1 MLPALHIFGIS
12 ITLIWLIY
20 KLVITPAFFSPL
32 SKLPAAHWSSHLS
45 ARWFDRKCA
54 TAGELK
60 TLYATHQRL
69 GPIVRLGPNEVSVV
83 SEEGLKKV
91 YTAGLDKSNWYD
103 SFRVYGVQNLVCTLD
118 HKTHS
123 AVRKTIAGLYSK
135 SFLQH
140 SEALDGLS
148 ERIVVVGLLPSISRG
163 GCGMQ
168 GMDVVK
174 LFECVGVDFITGY
187 VFGAT
192 IGTDFLNDQTGRDRY
207 FDEWER
213 LRETPGLTE
222 KPITESLFMDMC
234 KAAVTSGKASVAAK
248 MHQELSSKAMQWNLS
263 EEKIMTRCASEMV
276 DHIIATQETNTV
288 TLTYILYRLSQH
300 PEYQEQLRDEL
311 HDSNSHIPN
320 REDRPSPNPADID
333 TLPLLHAIVTETL
346 RLHAANPARMRR
358 VSPPA
363 GLDLH
368 GVFIPP
374 ATILSTNAYCLHR
387 NPDVFPKPF
396 DWLPERWLASSDD
409 KTDASGTPTMRRWFW
424 AFGSGSRGCVGREFA
439 VQIIKLVVAAIYEK
453 YTTVIV
459 DEDGIEQSDSYN
471 SGPISHKLVLRFV
484 PVLEAGEL
492 VPDLLLAQS
501 PRKTTS
507 NVLL

>member
-20 KLVITPAFFSPL
+20 KRVITPAFLSPL

-45 ARWFDRKCA
+45 PRWFDRQCA

-69 GPIVRLGPNEVSVV
+69 GPIVRIGPNEVSVV

-123 AVRKTIAGLYSK
+123 AVRKTIAGLYTK
-135 SFLQH
+135 SYLQH
-140 SEALDGLS
+140 SRALDGLS
-148 ERIVVVGLLPSISRG
+148 RRVVVDGLLPSISRD
-163 GCGMQ
+163 GCGVQ

-174 LFECVGVDFITGY
+174 LFECVGVDFISGY

-192 IGTDFLNDQTGRDRY
+192 VGTDFLNDQYGRDRY
-207 FDEWER
+207 FGEWER
-213 LRETPGLTE
+213 LRETPSLTE
-222 KPITESLFMDMC
+222 QPIMEALFMNMC
-234 KAAVTSGKASVAAK
+234 KAAVPSGDESVAAK
-248 MHQELSSKAMQWNLS
+248 MHQDLSSKALQWDLS
-263 EEKIMTRCASEMV
+263 EEEVMNRCASEMV

-288 TLTYILYRLSQH
+288 TLTYILYRLSQY
-300 PEYQEQLRDEL
+300 PELQEQLRDEL
-311 HDSNSHIPN
+311 RASNSIIAHGGSLNLP
-320 REDRPSPNPADID
+320 PPARID
-333 TLPLLHAIVTETL
+333 TLPLLHAIITETL

-363 GLDLH
+363 GVDLH
-368 GVFIPP
+368 GVFIPRD
-374 ATILSTNAYCLHR
+374 TIISTNAYCLHR
-387 NPDVFPKPF
+387 NPDVFPRPF
-396 DWLPERWLASSDD
+396 AWLPERWLAPPNG
-409 KTDASGTPTMRRWFW
+409 KTDASGTPTTRRWFW
-424 AFGSGSRGCVGREFA
+424 AFGSGSRGCVGQNFA
-439 VQIIKLVVAAIYEK
+439 LQIIKLAVAAIYSN

-459 DEDGIEQSDSYN
+459 NEDGIEQSDSYN
-471 SGPISHKLVLRFV
+471 SGPVSHKLILRFV
-484 PVLEAGEL
+484 PMREADVG
-492 VPDLLLAQS
+492 
-501 PRKTTS
+501 
-507 NVLL
+507 N

>member
-1 MLPALHIFGIS
+1 MLPALHIFGVLLI
-12 ITLIWLIY
+12 LIWLIY
-20 KLVITPAFFSPL
+20 KLVITPAFSSPL
-32 SKLPAAHWSSHLS
+32 SKLPPAHWTSHLS
-45 ARWFDRKCA
+45 ARWFDRQCA

-103 SFRVYGVQNLVCTLD
+103 SFRVYGVQNLVCTSD

-123 AVRKTIAGLYSK
+123 AVRKTIAGLYTK
-135 SFLQH
+135 SYLQH

-148 ERIVVVGLLPSISRG
+148 RRVVVDGLLPSISRD
-163 GCGMQ
+163 GCGVQ

-174 LFECVGVDFITGY
+174 LFDCVGVDFISGY
-187 VFGAT
+187 VFGTT
-192 IGTDFLNDQTGRDRY
+192 IGTDFLHDQAGRDRY
-207 FDEWER
+207 FGEWER

-234 KAAVTSGKASVAAK
+234 KAAATSGDDSVAAK
-248 MHQELSSKAMQWNLS
+248 MHQELSSKALQWNLS
-263 EEKIMTRCASEMV
+263 NQEIMTRCASEMV

-300 PEYQEQLRDEL
+300 PGLQEQLRNEL
-311 HDSNSHIPN
+311 HASKSSIANSEN
-320 REDRPSPNPADID
+320 Q
-333 TLPLLHAIVTETL
+333 TLPPPANLDALPFLHAIITETL

-368 GVFIPP
+368 GVFIPRD
-374 ATILSTNAYCLHR
+374 TILSTNAYCLHR
-387 NPDVFPKPF
+387 NPDVFPRPF
-396 DWLPERWLASSDD
+396 EWLPERWLTQIGD
-409 KTDASGTPTMRRWFW
+409 KTDASGTSTMRRWFW

-459 DEDGIEQSDSYN
+459 NEDGIEQSDSYN
-471 SGPISHKLVLRFV
+471 SGPVSHQLILRFV
-484 PVLEAGEL
+484 PVEEARAG
-492 VPDLLLAQS
+492 S
-501 PRKTTS
+501 
-507 NVLL
+507 

>member
-1 MLPALHIFGIS
+1 MTFV
-12 ITLIWLIY
+12 WLIY
-20 KLVITPAFFSPL
+20 KLVVTPAFLSPL
-32 SKLPAAHWSSHLS
+32 FKLPAAHWSSHLS
-45 ARWFDRKCA
+45 TRWFDRECA

-69 GPIVRLGPNEVSVV
+69 GPIVQLGPNEVSVV

-123 AVRKTIAGLYSK
+123 AVRKTIAGLYTK
-135 SFLQH
+135 SHLQH
-140 SEALDGLS
+140 SEGLDGLS
-148 ERIVVVGLLPSISRG
+148 RRVVVDGLLPSISRD
-163 GCGMQ
+163 GCGVD

-174 LFECVGVDFITGY
+174 LFECVGVDFISGY
-187 VFGAT
+187 VFGAA
-192 IGTDFLNDQTGRDRY
+192 IGTDFLNDQPGRDRY
-207 FDEWER
+207 FGEWER

-222 KPITESLFMDMC
+222 QPIMEALFMDMC
-234 KAAVTSGKASVAAK
+234 KAAVASGKDSVAAK
-248 MHQELSSKAMQWNLS
+248 MHHELSSKALQWNLS
-263 EEKIMTRCASEMV
+263 EEEVMTRCASEMV

-300 PEYQEQLRDEL
+300 PELQEQLRNEL
-311 HDSNSHIPN
+311 LTSKSSIANGEN
-320 REDRPSPNPADID
+320 Q
-333 TLPLLHAIVTETL
+333 TLPHPARIDALPILHAIIIETL
-346 RLHAANPARMRR
+346 SLHAANPARMRR

-368 GVFIPP
+368 GVSIPA
-374 ATILSTNAYCLHR
+374 ATIISTNAFCLHR
-387 NPDVFPKPF
+387 NPDVFPRPF
-396 DWLPERWLASSDD
+396 EWLPERWLAPTNN

-424 AFGSGSRGCVGREFA
+424 GFGSGSRGCVGREFA
-439 VQIIKLVVAAIYEK
+439 VQVIKLVVAAIYSN

-459 DEDGIEQSDSYN
+459 NEDGIEQSDSYN

-484 PVLEAGEL
+484 PVVDAETG
-492 VPDLLLAQS
+492 
-501 PRKTTS
+501 T
-507 NVLL
+507 

>member
-12 ITLIWLIY
+12 IILIWPIY
-20 KLVITPAFFSPL
+20 KLVITPAFLSPL
-32 SKLPAAHWSSHLS
+32 FKLPAAHWSSHLS
-45 ARWFDRKCA
+45 ARWFDRECA
-54 TAGELK
+54 TFGELK
-60 TLYATHQRL
+60 TLYALHQRL

-123 AVRKTIAGLYSK
+123 AVRKTIAGLYTK
-135 SFLQH
+135 SYLQH
-140 SEALDGLS
+140 SGELDGLS
-148 ERIVVVGLLPSISRG
+148 RRIVVDGLLPGISRDG
-163 GCGMQ
+163 YGVQ

-174 LFECVGVDFITGY
+174 LFECVGVDFISGY

-192 IGTDFLNDQTGRDRY
+192 VGTDFLNDQYGRDRY
-207 FDEWER
+207 FGEWER
-213 LRETPGLTE
+213 LRETPSLTE
-222 KPITESLFMDMC
+222 QPIMEALFMDMC
-234 KAAVTSGKASVAAK
+234 KAAVASGKDSVAVK
-248 MHQELSSKAMQWNLS
+248 MHQELSSKALQWNLS
-263 EEKIMTRCASEMV
+263 EEEVMTRCASEMV

-300 PEYQEQLRDEL
+300 PEYQEQLRNEL
-311 HDSNSHIPN
+311 LASNSGIPTSKDQPLPTPGN
-320 REDRPSPNPADID
+320 LDA
-333 TLPLLHAIVTETL
+333 LPLLHAIITETL

-368 GVFIPP
+368 GISIPP
-374 ATILSTNAYCLHR
+374 ATIISTNAYCLHR

-396 DWLPERWLASSDD
+396 DWLPERWMSSTDS
-409 KTDASGTPTMRRWFW
+409 KTDTSGTPTMRRWFW

-439 VQIIKLVVAAIYEK
+439 LQVIKLVVAAIYSN
-453 YTTVIV
+453 YTTAIV
-459 DEDGIEQSDSYN
+459 NEDGIEQSDSYN
-471 SGPISHKLVLRFV
+471 SGPVSHKLVLRFV
-484 PVLEAGEL
+484 PVVDAETG
-492 VPDLLLAQS
+492 
-501 PRKTTS
+501 T
-507 NVLL
+507 